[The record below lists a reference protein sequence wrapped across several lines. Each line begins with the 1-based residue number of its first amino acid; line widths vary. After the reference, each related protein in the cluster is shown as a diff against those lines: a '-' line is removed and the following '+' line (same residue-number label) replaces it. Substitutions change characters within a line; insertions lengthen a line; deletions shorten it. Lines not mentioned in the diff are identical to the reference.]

1 MSNTVSS
8 RNLTHDQKK
17 AAEAAFRGLPADP
30 RWSAAAREVYDGV
43 TRALQA
49 RGGPLE
55 AVDGGQPPADTTAE
69 GGPSGPSDEVPQE
82 AAGPLPE
89 SAGEPDV
96 AQTGLP
102 ILLRNR
108 QEAIDAGFLID
119 VTPEAAGLGLPFHV
133 GLTKPMWDLAIATAQ
148 DLTEEE
154 EGLRLRDVLI
164 ALRLRLSTAQSLLP
178 LFEFP
183 ALLAFPPEPVPKLCS
198 LLALVHGDSAG
209 EQAVTLIL
217 REEVSTLMSP
227 PQN

>member
-1 MSNTVSS
+1 MSNTLSS
-8 RNLTHDQKK
+8 HNLTHDQKK

-49 RGGPLE
+49 RGGPLG
-55 AVDGGQPPADTTAE
+55 AVEGDQPPAGASEDGAL
-69 GGPSGPSDEVPQE
+69 SGPSSDVPE
-82 AAGPLPE
+82 EPAGPTPA
-89 SAGEPDV
+89 AGEPD
-96 AQTGLP
+96 AGQTGLP

-119 VTPEAAGLGLPFHV
+119 VTEEAAGIGLPFHV
-133 GLTKPMWDLAIATAQ
+133 GLTKPLWDLAIATTQA
-148 DLTEEE
+148 LTEEE

-198 LLALVHGDSAG
+198 LLALVHGDAAG
-209 EQAVTLIL
+209 EQAVTLVL
-217 REEVSTLMSP
+217 REEVSTLIAP